1 MLGDITA
8 ADEIYIVTGL
18 FSRYFYPHLFVLKHQ
33 GYGQFQKD
41 GDKNIL
47 RISQFILKLR

>member
-1 MLGDITA
+1 MN
-8 ADEIYIVTGL
+8 
-18 FSRYFYPHLFVLKHQ
+18 FYPHLFVFKHQ

-47 RISQFILKLR
+47 RISLIILILG